1 MQDRQKLVGAMFRA
15 PGFAAV
21 AAATVTLM
29 YRAGL
34 MAWPTVPLLAA
45 IKLPLLA
52 GLVVGLAL
60 EAKAAFVISPGEA
73 PSVGSRGVAAG
84 AAVGDIADA
93 EFADAAAV
101 LASALIGYLAI
112 ARLGLNAVLASS
124 LLGLAGALLLPK
136 RAVAIYCGSFAGMAA
151 PAAFET
157 MPSVALSGVIAGV
170 FYVSCKPC
178 FPGVGGR
185 LGAAAYAGSLGSS
198 LLLGARLT
206 GDELPGLGLG
216 LGILAYA
223 ILGSALTWTVSV
235 RLGRGAVM
243 ASAFWGAVA
252 GAVIP
257 ALHGPV
263 AGSLLDA
270 AFFCGSFA
278 GMSSAARLRNEAEAG
293 VAGAFCGLS
302 FILALPWL
310 GGAGGKLGTLAFGS
324 TLAYLGLR
332 ETVRRALSRLRKT

>member
-15 PGFAAV
+15 PGFVAV

-29 YRAGL
+29 YRAGV
-34 MAWPTVPLLAA
+34 MAWPSAPVLAA

-52 GLVVGLAL
+52 GLVVGLAM
-60 EAKAAFVISPGEA
+60 EARAAFVSPSGEA
-73 PSVGSRGVAAG
+73 PSVA
-84 AAVGDIADA
+84 DLADA
-93 EFADAAAV
+93 VAV
-101 LASALIGYLAI
+101 LASALLGYLAI

-124 LLGLAGALLLPK
+124 LIGLAGALLLPD

-157 MPSVALSGVIAGV
+157 VPSVALSGALAGV

-178 FPGVGGR
+178 FTGVGGR

-198 LLLGARLT
+198 IILGVRLT

-216 LGILAYA
+216 MGILAYA

-257 ALHGPV
+257 ALHGPA
-263 AGSLLDA
+263 AGRLLDA

-332 ETVRRALSRLRKT
+332 ETIRRARALLRRT